1 VMTPDG
7 GWKVAL
13 AVDPDGVVVQITE
26 LVPAREPAAA

>member
-1 VMTPDG
+1 MTPDG

-26 LVPAREPAAA
+26 LVAAA